1 MGLQRVHA
9 CENMSDET
17 RSKFKTSRFDFMR
30 KKVEIAIQWLYA
42 TKTGPDARNVI
53 TVGNTALP
61 LMILANLIYVGTRD
75 IKSME

>member
-1 MGLQRVHA
+1 
-9 CENMSDET
+9 
-17 RSKFKTSRFDFMR
+17 MR